1 LSPNIFFMKKTFS
14 FLFISLF
21 ILSYSLTHHSCTKP
35 DDNGT
40 GSGTT
45 TVAQDKEY
53 INNSLAEINNCI
65 KTIRDAEGFQTLF
78 NFLDL
83 RSGDVNN
90 EAWIEEMFDALDDV
104 MPTSNNDNRFEY
116 SIFRGRYVWNRTT
129 KLFTKSASNA
139 IIIEFPSAPNVT
151 TNNMVASFDM
161 YEDGLYQ
168 VNSESVYLPKK
179 AKINVTK
186 SGTKIAG
193 LDLNAVYS
201 SIGFP
206 RPQNV
211 LVNLFIAPNN
221 NTIEIKEVNSKQ
233 FTVSANYG
241 CIGSMKA
248 TVNFNN
254 DDYDNF
260 EIEKYLTKIDFE
272 FKKDNFTIDG
282 SWDAR
287 TFYLF
292 NDPNTNDINST
303 ITCNIRNGL
312 NKIGELKFKDVNG
325 ERRVYVFYKDGTSND
340 AEIHYDAF
348 TSSLK
353 STLKPYFGNQ
363 VDDWF

>member
-1 LSPNIFFMKKTFS
+1 MKKLFS

-21 ILSYSLTHHSCTKP
+21 ILTYSLTNHSCTKP
-35 DDNGT
+35 DGNGGS

-53 INNSLAEINNCI
+53 INTSLAEINNCI

-83 RSGDVNN
+83 RSGEVVN
-90 EAWIEEMFDALDDV
+90 EDWIEEMFDELDEV
-104 MPTSNNDNRFEY
+104 MPTSNNEDRFEY
-116 SIFRGRYVWNRTT
+116 SLFKGKYVWNHNT
-129 KLFTKSASNA
+129 KTFTKFSSN
-139 IIIEFPSAPNVT
+139 IIVIEFPSEPNVK
-151 TNNMVASFDM
+151 TNNMVASFDR

-179 AKINVTK
+179 AQITVTK

-201 SIGFP
+201 TGGFP

-211 LVNLFIAPNN
+211 LINLFIAPNN
-221 NTIEIKEVNSKQ
+221 NKIEIKEVNSKQ
-233 FTVSANYG
+233 FTVNASFG
-241 CIGSMKA
+241 CIGSMNA
-248 TVNFNN
+248 IINFNN

-260 EIEKYLTKIDFE
+260 EIEKYITKIDFE

-292 NDPNTNDINST
+292 DDPNTNDINST
-303 ITCNIRNGL
+303 ITCNVKNGL
-312 NKIGELKFKDVNG
+312 NKIGELKFKDVSG
-325 ERRVYVFYKDGTSND
+325 ERRVYVFYKDGTSGD
-340 AEIHYDAF
+340 AEIHYNSF
-348 TSSLK
+348 TTSLK
-353 STLKPYFGNQ
+353 STLKPYFGED
-363 VDDWF
+363 VDDWFDEL

>member
-1 LSPNIFFMKKTFS
+1 MKKTFS

-21 ILSYSLTHHSCTKP
+21 ILTYSLTNHSCTKP

-40 GSGTT
+40 GGGPT

-83 RSGDVNN
+83 RSG
-90 EAWIEEMFDALDDV
+90 EALNQEWIDEMFTALEDV
-104 MPTSNNDNRFEY
+104 MPTSNNQDRFEY
-116 SIFRGRYVWNRTT
+116 SVFRGRYQWNRISKT
-129 KLFTKSASNA
+129 FTKSASNA

-151 TNNMVASFDM
+151 SNNIVASFDL
-161 YEDGLYQ
+161 YEDGLYA

-179 AKINVTK
+179 AKITVTK

-201 SIGFP
+201 SAGFP

-221 NTIEIKEVNSKQ
+221 NTIEIKEINSKQ
-233 FTVSANYG
+233 FTLNASYG
-241 CIGSMKA
+241 CIGSIKA
-248 TVNFNN
+248 IVNFNN

-282 SWDAR
+282 SWDAK
-287 TFYLF
+287 TFFLF
-292 NDPNTNDINST
+292 DDPNTNDINST
-303 ITCNIRNGL
+303 ITCNVKNGL
-312 NKIGELKFKDVNG
+312 NRIGELKFKDVQG
-325 ERRVYVFYKDGTSND
+325 ERRVFVFYKDGTFSD
-340 AEIHYDAF
+340 AEIHYNTF
-348 TSSLK
+348 TTSLK
-353 STLKPYFGNQ
+353 STLKPYFGSQ